1 MLYKQR
7 IKNAEILDTAEAFYS
22 KKNTG
27 LVDDHRNG
35 QRREEERYAETKWKR
50 SA

>member
-1 MLYKQR
+1 METL
-7 IKNAEILDTAEAFYS
+7 NTAETFYS

-27 LVDDHRNG
+27 LVDYHRNG
-35 QRREEERYAETKWKR
+35 QKREERYAETKTKRKR